1 MNKVVFV
8 DAYFLPVGKEVK
20 KKVATG
26 ETKKGLFGG
35 EKEVRKTVTEWQQ
48 TGYSETR
55 IDGERLARDIESAV
69 TALNA
74 EGYEAVSITPIIS
87 GRRDFSYHTTGSG
100 HSGDSGYGYGY
111 GYSITE
117 GVTIL
122 ARRSA

>member
-8 DAYFLPVGKEVK
+8 DAYFQPVGKQVK
-20 KKVATG
+20 KKVGTG

-35 EKEVRKTVTEWQQ
+35 DKEVKKTVTEWQQ
-48 TGYSETR
+48 TGYSDTR
-55 IDGERLARDIESAV
+55 IDGARLTRDIESAV
-69 TALNA
+69 SSLNQ
-74 EGYEAVSITPIIS
+74 EGYEVVSITPITS
-87 GRRDFSYHTTGSG
+87 GQYNFSYQTTGSG

-122 ARRSA
+122 ARRNA